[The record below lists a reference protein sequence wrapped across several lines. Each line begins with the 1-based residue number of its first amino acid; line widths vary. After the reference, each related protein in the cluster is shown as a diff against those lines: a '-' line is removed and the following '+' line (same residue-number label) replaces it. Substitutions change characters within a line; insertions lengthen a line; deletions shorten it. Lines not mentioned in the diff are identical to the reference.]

1 MIFGDHLQLSV
12 DIISPYDRKG
22 VASQISV
29 SPDKNRGVFFA
40 FKLENFRYQRVD
52 KVIGDT
58 VLFVILNVW
67 SNVMGLVSR
76 WL

>member
-1 MIFGDHLQLSV
+1 ML
-12 DIISPYDRKG
+12 
-22 VASQISV
+22 
-29 SPDKNRGVFFA
+29 FA
-40 FKLENFRYQRVD
+40 IAACEKQRHRVD